1 MECLQTTMRLRRSVV
16 FQFVQRDMCETNLG
30 SGSPGWEMP
39 SITARYRGPGLFR
52 AMSIRIGFA
61 FLIYLIFSETPPIA
75 AEQRIRRTDR
85 SSEKSQFLRERHI
98 ELMEEN
104 IIRLTNEQ
112 RQKAKLE
119 PLKIS
124 PALTFLARK
133 QSKNMCIYTYGSL
146 DHESKRFPEGWRKFS
161 DRMKAGRISSAGE
174 NIAYSTSARNPEKW
188 GDFMVNGW
196 MNSPNHRKN
205 ILNRK
210 FNYLG
215 VAVWECSGNLTYATQ
230 VFSSDMGRIPSQ
242 QKSSSNR

>member
-1 MECLQTTMRLRRSVV
+1 VV
-16 FQFVQRDMCETNLG
+16 FQFVQRNMLGTNLG

-52 AMSIRIGFA
+52 AMTIRIGFA
-61 FLIYLIFSETPPIA
+61 FLIYLIFSETPQIA
-75 AEQRIRRTDR
+75 AEHRSRGTDR
-85 SSEKSQFLRERHI
+85 SAEKSQFLRERHI
-98 ELMEEN
+98 ELMAEN

-124 PALTFLARK
+124 PALNFLARK
-133 QSKNMCIYTYGSL
+133 QSKHMCIYTYGLL
-146 DHESKRFPEGWRKFS
+146 DHESKVFPEGWRKFS
-161 DRMKAGRISSAGE
+161 DRMKAVRISSAGE

-188 GDFMVNGW
+188 ADFMVNGW

-215 VAVWECSGNLTYATQ
+215 VAVWECSGNITYATQ